1 MGMAGV
7 PFPWHVTLIEPGSAF
22 NLDYAVNSLAM
33 PMIGGTTTWLG
44 PLVGAVLLGTAQQI
58 GDRDHLLG
66 IEPADCR
73 GCPGGLCHPGAR
85 RHCRAR
91 AAARQREHA

>member
-44 PLVGAVLLGTAQQI
+44 PPG
-58 GDRDHLLG
+58 
-66 IEPADCR
+66 R
-73 GCPGGLCHPGAR
+73 GSA
-85 RHCRAR
+85 AR
-91 AAARQREHA
+91 APRSRSPP